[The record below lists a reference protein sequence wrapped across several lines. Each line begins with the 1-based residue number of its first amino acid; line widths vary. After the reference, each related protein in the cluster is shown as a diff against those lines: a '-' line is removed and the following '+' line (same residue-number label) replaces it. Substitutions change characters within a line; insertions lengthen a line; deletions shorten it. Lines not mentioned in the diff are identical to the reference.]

1 MTVILDGV
9 YRLLYEE
16 VDDGDVKIFC
26 FPSSQTDSGEVE
38 EFRFP
43 RAGCANSKSYL
54 KLIEFKVDED
64 KKIDDVCL
72 LELQFS
78 LALLFPWMEYVV
90 RVGWTPDS
98 E

>member
-1 MTVILDGV
+1 M
-9 YRLLYEE
+9 YEE
-16 VDDGDVKIFC
+16 VDDSDVKIFC
-26 FPSSQTDSGEVE
+26 FPSSQSNSGEVE

-43 RAGCANSKSYL
+43 RAGCANSKSNL
-54 KLIEFKVDED
+54 KMIQFKLNDSKQIV
-64 KKIDDVCL
+64 DVCN

-78 LALLFPWMEYVV
+78 LSMLFPWMEYLV

>member
-1 MTVILDGV
+1 MHLGGV
-9 YRLLYEE
+9 YRILYEE
-16 VDDGDVKIFC
+16 VDEGDVKIFC
-26 FPSSQTDSGEVE
+26 FPSSQSDSGEVE

-54 KLIEFKVDED
+54 KMVEFKVNEHLQI
-64 KKIDDVCL
+64 IDICM

-78 LALLFPWMEYVV
+78 LSMLFPWMEYIV
-90 RVGWTPDS
+90 RAGWTPNS

>member
-1 MTVILDGV
+1 MKV
-9 YRLLYEE
+9 
-16 VDDGDVKIFC
+16 FC

-54 KLIEFKVDED
+54 KMIEFKLNENRQIVD
-64 KKIDDVCL
+64 ICM

-78 LALLFPWMEYVV
+78 MSMLFGWMEYIV
-90 RVGWTPDS
+90 RVGWTPDGD
-98 E
+98 

>member
-1 MTVILDGV
+1 MFLDGT
-9 YRLLYEE
+9 YRILYEE

-26 FPSSQTDSGEVE
+26 FPSSQSDSGEVE

-43 RAGCANSKSYL
+43 RAGCPNSKSYL
-54 KLIEFKVDED
+54 KMIEFKVSETLQIVD
-64 KKIDDVCL
+64 ICM

-78 LALLFPWMEYVV
+78 LSMLFPWMEYIV